1 MTWSIGPGW
10 TTTFNP
16 FGSVS
21 FNGSSQYLTT
31 PANAVLAPVT
41 NFTVEAWIYAN
52 TLTSTNSSGV
62 GIVFIGNST
71 SNNGRLQFLV
81 GTDGTLTL
89 YLRNNSAVDVTTVTS
104 SAGSILIDTWYHV
117 AGVRNGNNYTL
128 YVNGNP
134 VGTTTSA
141 TAMTYAANIL
151 NIGFMRSSNLL
162 HYWNGYISN
171 FRLTNGVAVYTGAF
185 NVPRAPLQGIQ
196 PAGTTNI
203 AAITGTQTSLLLN
216 TPNNASFI
224 ADSSANNFT
233 LTNNGGAVAAALTPF
248 VNGGGAG
255 WEFAGPENG
264 SASFNGSSQYL
275 TTPVNATA
283 FNYAAGG
290 MTWEAWVNPAGDYTT
305 GDIIFT
311 KRPSGPTT
319 PSQIE
324 YQGTLAVTTGYVS
337 FQTSTTGGVVTNYS
351 PNITLLPN
359 TWTHLAFVIDT
370 TPNVN
375 IYINGVSVFSAALTP
390 EPTVNSEPLV
400 VGGLRGFDG
409 YFGGYISNF
418 RMVKGVAVYTSNF
431 TPPIR
436 QLPAT
441 QQANVYGLPSA
452 AVTGTQTSLLLNT
465 PNNSQNTLDTSTNN
479 FAITNTGAVPPSGIS
494 PFVPDLGSVSF
505 NGTNQSLSIATN
517 TAFEFGSGALPVE
530 CWIYPISFNATDG
543 GFMAVGPQD
552 GSATWILRGNNNGT
566 LTFTFWSAATTVGLI
581 VTSGAGIVNLNVWN
595 HIAVT
600 RSGSTFT
607 IWADGVSVAT
617 GTSASAISNTGRP
630 GRIAYGFASSA
641 IRYQNCYISN
651 VRWVKGVA
659 VYTGAFTPSTQPL
672 PATQSANV
680 YGNPSAAITGTQTS
694 LLLNT
699 PNNAQFI
706 ADSSTNDFTV
716 TNNNAALATSLTPF
730 SS

>member
-1 MTWSIGPGW
+1 MTWTVGPGW
-10 TTTFNP
+10 AATFNP

-21 FNGSSQYLTT
+21 LNGTTQSLSTTAINLT
-31 PANAVLAPVT
+31 NVSV
-41 NFTVEAWIYAN
+41 FTVEAWVNI
-52 TLTSTNSSGV
+52 STATGAQQTV
-62 GIVFIGNST
+62 
-71 SNNGRLQFLV
+71 
-81 GTDGTLTL
+81 
-89 YLRNNSAVDVTTVTS
+89 VTTRVFG
-104 SAGSILIDTWYHV
+104 SATGWELRVNATRTVEFYFTAVAATNLISTEILALNTWYHLAV
-117 AGVRNGNNYTL
+117 VRNGSAATL
-128 YVNGNP
+128 YINGAPADSTGSFAN
-134 VGTTTSA
+134 GTAGGSTFIGMQSPNNNRFA
-141 TAMTYAANIL
+141 GNIT
-151 NIGFMRSSNLL
+151 NLR
-162 HYWNGYISN
+162 IVS
-171 FRLTNGVAVYTGAF
+171 GVAVYTSAF

-196 PAGTTNI
+196 PASSSNI
-203 AAITGTQTSLLLN
+203 SAITGTQTQLLLQ
-216 TPNNASFI
+216 TPNNASFLV
-224 ADSSANNFT
+224 DSSANNYT
-233 LTNNGGAVAAALTPF
+233 VTNNGTATATALTPF

-283 FNYAAGG
+283 FNYALGG

-351 PNITLLPN
+351 PNITLPPN

-390 EPTVNSEPLV
+390 APTVNSEPLV

-441 QQANVYGLPSA
+441 QQANVYGVPSA
-452 AVTGTQTSLLLNT
+452 AITGTQTSLLLTT
-465 PNNSQNTLDTSTNN
+465 PNNSQNTQDTSTNA
-479 FAITNTGAVPPSGIS
+479 FAITNTGSVLPSGIN
-494 PFVPDLGSVSF
+494 PFVPDLGAVSF
-505 NGTNQSLSIATN
+505 NGSTQYLSRTNNAAFNLPLSS
-517 TAFEFGSGALPVE
+517 GSFTVE
-530 CWIYPISFNATDG
+530 AWIYITSYADANVVYTVADPSNLTPNGRFLFSTTITTGRLYFVINDTTFLDTTGPIVPLS
-543 GFMAVGPQD
+543 
-552 GSATWILRGNNNGT
+552 TWCHV
-566 LTFTFWSAATTVGLI
+566 AI
-581 VTSGAGIVNLNVWN
+581 V
-595 HIAVT
+595 
-600 RSGSTFT
+600 RSGTTYTVWLNGAS
-607 IWADGVSVAT
+607 
-617 GTSASAISNTGRP
+617 SASAVSALDPVG
-630 GRIAYGFASSA
+630 GGDMRIARGTGASTNYFNGFV
-641 IRYQNCYISN
+641 SN
-651 VRWVKGVA
+651 LRLVKGVA
-659 VYTGAFTPSTQPL
+659 VYTGAFTPPTQPL

-680 YGNPSAAITGTQTS
+680 YGNPSAAITGTETS

-699 PNNAQFI
+699 SDNAEFI
-706 ADSSTNDFTV
+706 ADSSTNNFTL
-716 TNNNAALATSLTPF
+716 TNNGTSVSTSLTPF
-730 SS
+730 ST